1 MHPVFGQSHAQWCL
15 RGCVSPHRHFEL
27 ATCGPCV
34 AYIQATRLGLAPLAP
49 LAFASQ
55 VRCPRM
61 VGLASAISL
70 RGFCSL
76 HVLVSCA
83 HSHSSH
89 ARVAVAFITVLPSSR
104 KCRTPSLVRI
114 RPPPS
119 LVQVHSFLIQLRGS
133 HTLAQFLALRLAPTS
148 MPCSMRSAVVAA

>member
-1 MHPVFGQSHAQWCL
+1 M
-15 RGCVSPHRHFEL
+15 
-27 ATCGPCV
+27 

-55 VRCPRM
+55 VRCPRI
-61 VGLASAISL
+61 VGLASAMSR

-89 ARVAVAFITVLPSSR
+89 ARVAVAFIMVLPSSR
-104 KCRTPSLVRI
+104 RCRMPSLVRM

-119 LVQVHSFLIQLRGS
+119 LVQVHSSYQYHCSSSGCLGRYRLQELSARLQDEKLMLICTEVGI
-133 HTLAQFLALRLAPTS
+133 
-148 MPCSMRSAVVAA
+148 M